1 MFALS
6 RESLG
11 DEAVHVA
18 EEGLSLWVWHEG
30 EEAAR
35 ENNLS
40 TKLPMSP
47 FCCTVVFQS
56 TFS

>member
-1 MFALS
+1 MVSLS

-18 EEGLSLWVWHEG
+18 EEGLSLRVWHEG

-35 ENNLS
+35 
-40 TKLPMSP
+40 
-47 FCCTVVFQS
+47 
-56 TFS
+56 

>member
-35 ENNLS
+35 ERTGWLV
-40 TKLPMSP
+40 
-47 FCCTVVFQS
+47 CRV
-56 TFS
+56 